1 MRENS
6 SVFEDEQGEFAMSI
20 FDHYQSRY
28 EAAKDEELSLQEF
41 LSLCKDDKSAYAN
54 AAERLLLAIGEP
66 ELIDTSTDP
75 RLSRIFSNRIISRY
89 KTFEDFY
96 GMEDA
101 IEQIVSYLK
110 HAAQGLEERKQ
121 ILYLLGPVGGGK
133 SSLAEKLKALMQK
146 QPIYVLSANGERSPV
161 NDHPF
166 CLFDVN
172 EDGNLLKSE
181 YGIEKRYLRSIMSPW
196 AAKRLH
202 EFGGDITKFKV
213 VKLRPSI
220 LDQVAIAKTEPGD
233 ENNQDIS
240 SLVGKVDI
248 RQLEHF
254 AQDDPDAYSYSG
266 ALCKANQGV
275 MEFVE
280 MFKAPIKVL
289 HPLLTA
295 TQEGNY
301 NGTEGLSALPFDGM
315 ILAHSNESEWQT
327 FRNNK
332 NNEAFLDRVYIVKVP
347 YCLRVSEE
355 VKIYQKLL
363 DHSELSHAPCS
374 PSTLELLSQFSVLSR
389 LKEPENSSLFS
400 KMRVYD
406 GETLKDT
413 DPKAKS
419 YQEYRD
425 FAGVDEGMSGLSTR
439 FAFKILS
446 RVFNFDQT
454 EVAANPVHLFYV
466 IEQQIEREQ
475 FPTDQAERYLEFLKG
490 FLVPRYVE
498 FIGKEIQTAYLES
511 YSEYGQ
517 NIFDRYVTYA
527 DFWIQD
533 QEYRDPETGQ
543 LFDRASLNEEL
554 EKIEKTAGISNPKDF
569 RNEIV
574 NFVLRA
580 KANNNGKNPVWTSY
594 EKLRTVIEKKMFSN
608 TEELLPV
615 ISFNTKTSSDDQKK
629 HDDFVARMM
638 EKGYT
643 EKQVRLLSEWYLRV
657 RKSS

>member
-1 MRENS
+1 
-6 SVFEDEQGEFAMSI
+6 MSI
-20 FDHYQSRY
+20 FNHYQQRY
-28 EAAKDEELSLQEF
+28 EEARHEELSLEQY
-41 LSLCKDDKSAYAN
+41 LQLCKDDPSVYAS
-54 AAERLLLAIGEP
+54 AAERLLMAIGEP
-66 ELIDTSTDP
+66 EYIDTAKDP
-75 RLSRIFSNRIISRY
+75 RLSRLFSNRVIARY
-89 KTFEDFY
+89 PAFEEFY
-96 GMEDA
+96 GMEDS

-110 HAAQGLEERKQ
+110 HASQGLEEQKQ

-133 SSLAEKLKALMQK
+133 SSLAEKLKSLMQK
-146 QPIYVLSANGERSPV
+146 LPIYVLKGSPV

-166 CLFDVN
+166 ALFDAE
-172 EDGNLLKSE
+172 EDGEILQKE
-181 YGIEKRYLRSIMSPW
+181 YGIARRYLRPIMSPW

-202 EFGGDITKFKV
+202 EFGGDITQFKV
-213 VKLRPSI
+213 EKIYPSI
-220 LDQVAIAKTEPGD
+220 LDQIAIAKTEPGD

-248 RQLEHF
+248 RQLEHY
-254 AQDDPDAYSYSG
+254 AQNDADAYSYSG
-266 ALCKANQGV
+266 ALCRANQGL

-301 NGTEGLSALPFDGM
+301 NGTEGLSALPFSGI
-315 ILAHSNESEWQT
+315 ILAHSNESEWQA

-355 VKIYQKLL
+355 IKIYQKLL
-363 DHSELSHAPCS
+363 DNSELNHANCA
-374 PSTLELLSQFSVLSR
+374 PSTLKLLAEFSVLSR
-389 LKEPENSSLFS
+389 LKNPENSSLFS

-406 GETLKDT
+406 GESLKDT

-425 FAGVDEGMSGLSTR
+425 FAGVDEGMNGLSTR

-446 RVFNFDQT
+446 RVFNFDPT

-466 IEQQIEREQ
+466 LEKQIEREQ
-475 FPTDQAERYLEFLKG
+475 FPQEISDQYMEYLKG
-490 FLVPRYVE
+490 YLVPTYID

-533 QEYRDPETGQ
+533 QEFRDPDTGQ
-543 LFDRASLNEEL
+543 LFDRGALNDEL
-554 EKIEKTAGISNPKDF
+554 EKIEKPAGISNPKDF

-580 KANNNGKNPVWTSY
+580 RANHEGKNPNWTSY

-608 TEELLPV
+608 TEDLLPV
-615 ISFNTKTSSDDQKK
+615 ISFNTKTSAEDQRK
-629 HDDFVARMM
+629 HDDFVDRMM

-643 EKQVRLLSEWYLRV
+643 RKQVRLLSEWYLRV

>member
-1 MRENS
+1 M
-6 SVFEDEQGEFAMSI
+6 GI
-20 FDHYQSRY
+20 FDHYQRRY
-28 EAAKDEELSLQEF
+28 EAAREEEYTLQEF
-41 LSLCKDDKSAYAN
+41 LEMCRTDRSCYASAS
-54 AAERLLLAIGEP
+54 ERLLLAIGEP
-66 ELIDTSTDP
+66 EMIDTALEP
-75 RLSRIFSNRIISRY
+75 RLSRIFSNRIMPRY
-89 KTFEDFY
+89 PAFKDDFY
-96 GMEDA
+96 GMEEA
-101 IEQIVSYLK
+101 IEQIVAYLK
-110 HAAQGLEERKQ
+110 HAAQGLEEKKQ

-133 SSLAEKLKALMQK
+133 SSLAEKLKSLMQK
-146 QPIYVLSANGERSPV
+146 IPIYRIKGSPV

-172 EDGNLLKSE
+172 EDGKILEQE
-181 YGIEKRYLRSIMSPW
+181 YGIPARYLHKIMSPW
-196 AAKRLH
+196 VVKRLH
-202 EFGGDITKFKV
+202 EFGGDISKFRVEKV
-213 VKLRPSI
+213 YPSI
-220 LDQVAIAKTEPGD
+220 LDQIAIAKTEPGD

-240 SLVGKVDI
+240 ALVGKVDI
-248 RQLEHF
+248 RKLEHF
-254 AQDDPDAYSYSG
+254 AQNDADAYAYSG
-266 ALCKANQGV
+266 SLCLTNQGL

-301 NGTEGLSALPFDGM
+301 NGTEGLSALPFEGI
-315 ILAHSNESEWQT
+315 ILAHSNESEWQQ

-355 VKIYQKLL
+355 MHIYEKLL
-363 DHSELSHAPCS
+363 AHSELVQAKCAPG
-374 PSTLELLSQFSVLSR
+374 TLEYLAQFSVLSR
-389 LKEPENSSLFS
+389 LKEPENSSIYS
-400 KMRVYD
+400 KMRVYN
-406 GETLKDT
+406 GESLKDT

-425 FAGVDEGMSGLSTR
+425 YAGVDEGMSGLSTR

-446 RVFNFDQT
+446 RVFNFDHA

-466 IEQQIEREQ
+466 LEQQIEREQ
-475 FPTDQAERYLEFLKG
+475 FPQELHDRYLEFIKG

-517 NIFDRYVTYA
+517 NIFDRYVVYA

-543 LFDRASLNEEL
+543 LFDRSSLNSEL
-554 EKIEKTAGISNPKDF
+554 EKIEKPAGISNPKDF

-580 KANNNGKNPVWTSY
+580 RANNAGRNPNWTSY

-608 TEELLPV
+608 TEDLLPV
-615 ISFNTKTSSDDQKK
+615 ISFNAKTPADEMKK
-629 HDDFVARMM
+629 HENFVERMM

-643 EKQVRLLSEWYLRV
+643 RKQVRLLSEWYLRV
-657 RKSS
+657 RKST

>member
-1 MRENS
+1 
-6 SVFEDEQGEFAMSI
+6 MSI

-28 EAAKDEELSLQEF
+28 EAAKEEELTLQEF
-41 LSLCKDDKSAYAN
+41 LALCKDDKSAYAN

-66 ELIDTSTDP
+66 EVIDTAQDP
-75 RLSRIFSNRIISRY
+75 QLSRIFSNRVISRY
-89 KTFEDFY
+89 SEFKDFY

-146 QPIYVLSANGERSPV
+146 LPIYVLSADGERSPV

-172 EDGNLLKSE
+172 EDGDLLKNE

-202 EFGGDITKFKV
+202 DFGGDISKFKV
-213 VKLRPSI
+213 IKLRPSI

-248 RQLEHF
+248 RKLEHF
-254 AQDDPDAYSYSG
+254 SQDDPDAYSYSG

-295 TQEGNY
+295 TQEGNF

-355 VKIYQKLL
+355 VKIYKKLL
-363 DHSELSHAPCS
+363 EHSELSKAPCS
-374 PSTLELLSQFSVLSR
+374 PSTLDLLSQFSILSR

-425 FAGVDEGMSGLSTR
+425 YAGVDEGMSGLSTR

-446 RVFNFDQT
+446 RVFNFDQA

-475 FPTDQAERYLEFLKG
+475 FPQETAEKYLEFLKG
-490 FLVPRYVE
+490 YLVPRYVE

-543 LFDRASLNEEL
+543 LFDRASLNGEL

-580 KANNNGKNPVWTSY
+580 KANNNGQNPVWTSY

-615 ISFNTKTSSDDQKK
+615 ISFNAKTSTDDQKK